1 MTPEERIA
9 NFHEALKKDNP
20 IWYDGLGVVF
30 PNKDVTVAVRKV
42 WLILHSENKITRNM
56 DWKEARSLV
65 QRTLTWQ
72 EPKSTEGFEK
82 AKPVE
87 IDPGYLTGEA
97 KQARLKEWLEAVNK
111 IGNPQTERVD
121 PYKKIREQYKA
132 PDGMEYHKPSD
143 DGTEYLQRMQDLRI
157 EYARL
162 HTDKYTGAVLEGHP
176 TFNEF
181 IRDL

>member
-87 IDPGYLTGEA
+87 IHPQALTGEA
-97 KQARLKEWLEAVNK
+97 RAARIQEFLDALAKV
-111 IGNPQTERVD
+111 GNPVTEKNDAFKHAVEQFKPADGQKYHPPAKVD
-121 PYKKIREQYKA
+121 DISLLQELKV
-132 PDGMEYHKPSD
+132 EY
-143 DGTEYLQRMQDLRI
+143 G
-157 EYARL
+157 RL
-162 HTDKYTGAVLEGHP
+162 HTDKLTGKTLPDHP